1 MQGVAARVR
10 PRDVVFGPQKLRS
23 PWRVLL
29 FLALT
34 FGGYWLLAAASA
46 PLVSLWGGMFW
57 NIASRSTLGI
67 VAMLVA
73 SFIMMRWVEHRP
85 LAAMG
90 LPLGKET
97 LPGFLRGAAVGGAFV
112 ALLVVLQTVI
122 GWLRP
127 APDAGTVI
135 GWLESMSGLA
145 LLLALAALTEELL
158 FRGYAFQ
165 VLVEGT
171 GVPVALVLSTVLF
184 AAVHLN
190 NPAVTALALLN
201 IALAGIIMALA
212 YLRTRSLWVAFGL
225 HWAWNWVMAAV
236 FDLPVSGIDIDVPGY
251 DTLLSGPELAT
262 GGAFGPEGGLPT
274 TLLSLPLIVWL
285 FRTRWLSQSP
295 RMAELRPL
303 VNARDLP

>member
-1 MQGVAARVR
+1 LQGVVARVR
-10 PRDVVFGPQKLRS
+10 PRDVIVGPEKLRS

-34 FGGYWLLAAASA
+34 VGAYWVLATVSA
-46 PLVSLWGGMFW
+46 PLVSLRGGAFW
-57 NIASRSTLGI
+57 NIAGRSLLGI
-67 VAMLVA
+67 VAMLIA
-73 SFIMMRWVEHRP
+73 SFVMMRWVEHRP
-85 LAAMG
+85 LSAMG

-97 LPGFLRGAAVGGAFV
+97 LPGFLQGAAVGGAFV

-145 LLLALAALTEELL
+145 LLMALAALTEELL

-171 GVPVALVLSTVLF
+171 GVPVALTLSSVLF

-190 NPAVTALALLN
+190 NPEVTTVGLLN
-201 IALAGIIMALA
+201 VALAGVLMALA

-236 FDLPVSGIDIDVPGY
+236 FDLPVSGIDFDVPGY
-251 DTLLSGPELAT
+251 DTLVSGPDLAT
-262 GGAFGPEGGLPT
+262 GGAFGPEGGLLT
-274 TLLSLPLIVWL
+274 TLLSLLLIVWV